1 MRKFKKIMQ
10 SPFNYYKCSMDNFI
24 IKYIYVKLED
34 YYSNVFI
41 KTQYCVGFYNNKI
54 VTCYSQQITI
64 NYDT

>member
-54 VTCYSQQITI
+54 VTC
-64 NYDT
+64 